1 MERFT
6 VSLEGDLLEA
16 FDRFIARRGYANR
29 SEAVRDLLRR
39 HLADE
44 RLEGDKGGDCVA
56 CLSYVYNHH
65 ERELARRVVAA
76 QHASHD
82 LVRST
87 LHVHLDHE
95 NCLEVAILQ
104 GPTAAV
110 RRFAQQMTAE
120 TGVRHGHL
128 SAVPVE
134 VEATDRHRHGH
145 GGAKPH
151 DHVHPKV

>member
-6 VSLEGDLLEA
+6 VSLEGDLLAA
-16 FDRFIARRGYANR
+16 FDRFIERRGYANR

-44 RLEGDKGGDCVA
+44 RLEGDSGGDCVA

-65 ERELARRVVAA
+65 ERELARRMVAA
-76 QHASHD
+76 QHDSHD
-82 LVRST
+82 LVRAT

-134 VEATDRHRHGH
+134 REATDRHRHAH
-145 GGAKPH
+145 GGARPH
-151 DHVHPKV
+151 EHMHPKL